1 MDSKLRQFKINELKA
16 KVFLSELEH
25 SALIR
30 ELRTTGT
37 STQRRAEIY
46 RRLPQLKFER
56 TEAKNDFAWFTAED
70 RLQRPDPV
78 DEVLTRQRTGALTS
92 AH

>member
-1 MDSKLRQFKINELKA
+1 MDGTLRRLKISELKA
-16 KVFLSELEH
+16 KILLYELEH

-37 STQRRAEIY
+37 SNQRRAEIY
-46 RRLPQLKFER
+46 LRLPQLKFER
-56 TEAKNDFAWFTAED
+56 TEAVNDLAWLNAEE

-78 DEVLTRQRTGALTS
+78 IQRPIGDHTDALS
-92 AH
+92 FS

>member
-1 MDSKLRQFKINELKA
+1 MDGKLRRFKINELKA
-16 KVFLSELEH
+16 KILLHELEH

-46 RRLPQLKFER
+46 RRLPRLKFDR
-56 TEAKNDFAWFTAED
+56 TEAANDFAWLTAED

-78 DEVLTRQRTGALTS
+78 DEVLSGKRTS
-92 AH
+92 ALSKP